1 MGCCPKKK
9 RKQYLLKKV
18 GSEVEDKTDEKDF
31 NSIEVKL
38 TYQDFTPLK
47 LLGRGSYGQVCLVR
61 LKLNNKLYAMKV
73 LDKALLK
80 SKHQE
85 LHTKAE
91 RDLMVKINCPF
102 IVNIKSAFQDE
113 KYLYIISDFMQGGDL
128 YYHLHQNRVLDF
140 ERAQFYISQIVL
152 ALEYL
157 HKNNM
162 IYRDLKPENI
172 LLDEKG
178 NLKLTDFG
186 LSKMLNSSKEK
197 AFTICGTIQY
207 IAPEMLM
214 NKGYDKTIDW
224 WSLGCLIYE
233 IFVGKF
239 PFSIRSNTKI
249 NIELYQ
255 KKLQYP
261 RHMDE
266 DAKDLINHLLIIDPK
281 KRLGY
286 GKDGSERIKNHIFF
300 EGIDWD
306 DIWNKR
312 IVPPF
317 EPELKDELDLKYF
330 DSQFTDEP
338 IESFT
343 KNPRSRETSY
353 EYKNFTYITDSVKKE
368 LMIIQEEENN
378 KNNANEIENDT

>member
-9 RKQYLLKKV
+9 RRQLLLLKTT
-18 GSEVEDKTDEKDF
+18 GNEGNDTNDEKDF

-38 TYQDFTPLK
+38 SYQDFTPLK

-61 LKLNNKLYAMKV
+61 LKLNNKLYAMKI
-73 LDKALLK
+73 LDKALIK
-80 SKHQE
+80 VRHQE
-85 LHTKAE
+85 IHTKAE
-91 RDLMVKINCPF
+91 RDLMVKIKCPF

-113 KYLYIISDFMQGGDL
+113 KYLYIISDFIQGGDL
-128 YYHLHQNRVLDF
+128 YYHLHLSRILDF
-140 ERAQFYISQIVL
+140 ERAQFYISEIVM

-157 HKNNM
+157 HNNNM

-172 LLDEKG
+172 LLDSKG
-178 NLKLTDFG
+178 HLKLTDFG
-186 LSKMLNSSKEK
+186 LSKMLKSSKDK

-207 IAPEMLM
+207 IAPEMLL
-214 NKGYDKTIDW
+214 NKGYDKNIDW

-233 IFVGKF
+233 MFVGKF
-239 PFSIRSNTKI
+239 PFSIKANTKI
-249 NIELYQ
+249 SMEIYQ
-255 KKLQYP
+255 KRLQYP

-266 DAKDLINHLLIIDPK
+266 DAKDLINKLLIIDPK
-281 KRLGY
+281 KRLGS
-286 GKDGSERIKNHIFF
+286 GPNGSQKIKNHPFF
-300 EGIDWD
+300 EGINWE

-312 IVPPF
+312 VVPPF
-317 EPELKDELDLKYF
+317 EPDLKNELDLKYF
-330 DSQFTDEP
+330 DNQFTDEP

-368 LMIIQEEENN
+368 LMIIQEENSNQIDNN
-378 KNNANEIENDT
+378 IS